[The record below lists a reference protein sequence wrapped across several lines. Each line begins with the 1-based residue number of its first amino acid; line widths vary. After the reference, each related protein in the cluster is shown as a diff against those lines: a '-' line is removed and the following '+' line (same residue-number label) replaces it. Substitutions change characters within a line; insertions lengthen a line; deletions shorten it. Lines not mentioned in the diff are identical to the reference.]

1 MTEEEVKEWLN
12 RAFYANK
19 KAKAL
24 EEFVER
30 CKTSAEGVSGCCKR
44 NDMGK
49 STGSKNGTE
58 KAFISLAD
66 VESKAK
72 KQKDKTVGIVS
83 EVQDA
88 IALLC
93 DDDLE
98 AVLINRYLNFHTIE
112 ETAEIMSYSP
122 RTVRDKQKK
131 AVKKLCLL
139 LPCFAS
145 LDVL

>member
-30 CKTSAEGVSGCCKR
+30 CKTSAEGVSGRCKR
-44 NDMGK
+44 NDVGK

-58 KAFISLAD
+58 KAFIALAD

-112 ETAEIMSYSP
+112 ETAEVMNYS
-122 RTVRDKQKK
+122 VRATQYKHKK
-131 AVKKLCLL
+131 AIEKLCTLL
-139 LPCFAS
+139 HCFAP
-145 LDVL
+145 

>member
-1 MTEEEVKEWLN
+1 MTENEVKIWLN
-12 RAFYANK
+12 RAFKSNK

-24 EEFVER
+24 DEFAER
-30 CKTSAEGVSGCCKR
+30 CKTSAEGVSRRCNSNNG
-44 NDMGK
+44 GK
-49 STGSKNGTE
+49 STGSKNSTE
-58 KAFISLAD
+58 KALTTLAD

-72 KQKDKTVGIVS
+72 EQKDKTVGIVS
-83 EVQDA
+83 EIQDA

-98 AVLINRYLNFHTIE
+98 AVLIHRYLNFHTIE
-112 ETAEIMSYSP
+112 ETAEIMHYSP

-131 AVKKLCLL
+131 AVEKLCLL

-145 LDVL
+145 IDMI